1 MQLKNPNLLRNQG
14 YINGAW
20 VSARSNRHFDV
31 KNPYNGEYIGD
42 VPDMRDDETVE
53 AIEAAHNAFQQWRAY
68 SASERADI
76 LKRWYALQME
86 NLEDLALL
94 LTTEQGKPL
103 AEARGEIKYGAAFVE
118 WFAEEAR
125 RVYGDVIPGHMRDKR
140 LVAIKQPVGVVGA
153 ITPWNFPNAMITRKV
168 APALAAGCSVVI
180 KPAEDTPL
188 SALALAV
195 LAEEAGMP
203 AGVFNVVTTSKPA
216 SVGDVITQHP
226 LVKKVSFTGSTAVGK
241 MLMKQCASTV
251 KKVSLE
257 LGGNAPFIVF
267 DDADL
272 DAAVE
277 GAIASKYRNAGQTCV
292 CANRIYAQSS
302 IYEAFVDR
310 LTQAVRQ
317 LKVGSGI
324 EEGTMVGPLINK
336 AALKKV
342 ETLVKDAVKHG
353 ATVRLGGDKADM
365 DAKGYFYQPTVL
377 ADVKPSMDISREE
390 IFGPV
395 APVYPFDTDE
405 EVIAM
410 ANDTEYGLAAYFYGR
425 DISRIW
431 KVAEGLEYGM
441 VGINTG
447 KISTPV
453 APFGGV
459 KESGIGREGS
469 KYGIEEYVEIKY
481 LCFDIGS

>member
-1 MQLKNPNLLRNQG
+1 MQLKNPKLLRTQA

-20 VSARSNRHFDV
+20 VSARSNKTFDV
-31 KNPYNGEYIGD
+31 KNPYDGSLIAE
-42 VPDMRDDETVE
+42 VPDMRGEETEE
-53 AIEAAHNAFQQWRAY
+53 AIEAAYEAFLEWRTY
-68 SASERADI
+68 SAGERAAI
-76 LKRWYALQME
+76 LKRWYTLLLE
-86 NLEDLALL
+86 NLDDLALL

-103 AEARGEIKYGAAFVE
+103 AEARGEVKYGAAYIE

-125 RVYGDVIPGHMRDKR
+125 RVYGNVIPGHTRKNRIM
-140 LVAIKQPVGVVGA
+140 AIKQPVGVVGS
-153 ITPWNFPNAMITRKV
+153 ITPWNFPNAMIARKV
-168 APALAAGCSVVI
+168 GPALAAGCTFVA

-188 SALALAV
+188 SALAMAA
-195 LAEEAGMP
+195 LAEEAGVP
-203 AGVFNVVTTSKPA
+203 PGVFNVVTTSKPA
-216 SVGDVITQHP
+216 SVGDVLTVHP
-226 LVKKVSFTGSTAVGK
+226 LVKKISFTGSTKVGK

-251 KKVSLE
+251 KKVSME

-277 GAIASKYRNAGQTCV
+277 GAIASKYRNAGQTCI
-292 CANRIYAQSS
+292 CANRIYAQAA
-302 IYEAFVDR
+302 IYDAFVER
-310 LTQAVRQ
+310 LTEAVKQ
-317 LKVGSGI
+317 LKMGSGI
-324 EEGTMVGPLINK
+324 EDGTLIGPLINK

-342 ETLVKDAVKHG
+342 ESLVKDAVKNG
-353 ATVRLGGDKADM
+353 ATVRLGGDSADM
-365 DAKGYFYQPTVL
+365 DVDGYFYQPTVL
-377 ADVKPSMDISREE
+377 SGVDPSMDISREE

-395 APVYPFDTDE
+395 APVYKFDTDD
-405 EVIAM
+405 EVIQL
-410 ANDTEYGLAAYFYGR
+410 ANDTQYGLAAYFFGR
-425 DISRIW
+425 DISRVW

-469 KYGIEEYVEIKY
+469 LYGIEEYVEIKY
-481 LCFDIGS
+481 LCFAS